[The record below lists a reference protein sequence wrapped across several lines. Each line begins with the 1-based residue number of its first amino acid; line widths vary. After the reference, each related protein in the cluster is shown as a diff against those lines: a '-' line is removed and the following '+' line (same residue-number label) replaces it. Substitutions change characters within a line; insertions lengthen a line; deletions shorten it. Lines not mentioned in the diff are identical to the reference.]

1 MYLLTQ
7 SWDFRAL
14 WMVLPLQTKLFFF
27 CLLLTAG
34 YTTYTLTV
42 IYTRTR
48 SLPDKESAF
57 GVRANRLHLFSRIR
71 NLRQLHFMFF
81 LLFGVIL
88 TDDIF
93 RAFRA
98 HEYSTMS
105 LSESK
110 AAEIVDPVLAFAYS
124 CLIIFTVLH
133 LLQWLVSN
141 RLEKIASI
149 SE

>member
-1 MYLLTQ
+1 MNLLTQ

-14 WMVLPLQTKLFFF
+14 WMVLSLQTKLFFF

-34 YTTYTLTV
+34 YTTYTLIV

-48 SLPDKESAF
+48 SLLDKESAF
-57 GVRANRLHLFSRIR
+57 GVRANRLGLLRRIR
-71 NLRQLHFMFF
+71 NHRQLHFMFF

-105 LSESK
+105 LSEST
-110 AAEIVDPVLAFAYS
+110 AAEIADLVLAFAYS

-133 LLQWLVSN
+133 LLQWLASD
-141 RLEKIASI
+141 RLEKIAST